1 VCPSLSSSPLF
12 SMLILYSW
20 ESAQL
25 KKKKIDPMEICKET
39 SADTSADSMKRQ
51 KL

>member
-1 VCPSLSSSPLF
+1 VPFSLLLPSLLNADSLLLGICSV
-12 SMLILYSW
+12 
-20 ESAQL
+20 